1 MCNYRLLAEKQI
13 AQKKYTPEEQIEIW
27 KEAANQYSYI
37 EDGEKEEECLKEA
50 IKIAE
55 NKKKSTEFVE
65 IRYILQVYSRHLT
78 L

>member
-1 MCNYRLLAEKQI
+1 MSSPIKRVR
-13 AQKKYTPEEQIEIW
+13 QKNVCEMTEEV
-27 KEAANQYSYI
+27 
-37 EDGEKEEECLKEA
+37 

-65 IRYILQVYSRHLT
+65 IRYILQVFSRHLT